1 MDDNTLAPFVDA
13 LASALIMMVLV
24 AVFFLLQSIT
34 SIAESAKLYTVSP
47 NTLEEKKFSPIF
59 FHKALK
65 VNLEKNEILY
75 MSNFDLTP
83 EELDKVKQ
91 EISEATTE
99 VKLTIQSN
107 DSDTKTTA
115 NLLRFLGQLDLP
127 SGKVPKIIFAESES
141 TISKIIWEF

>member
-47 NTLEEKKFSPIF
+47 NTLEEKRFSPIF
-59 FHKALK
+59 FHKALR
-65 VNLEKNEILY
+65 VDLEKNEILY
-75 MSNFDLTP
+75 MSNFNLTP
-83 EELDKVKQ
+83 ETLEKVKQ
-91 EISEATTE
+91 ELIEATTE
-99 VKLTIQSN
+99 VTLTFYSN
-107 DSDTKTTA
+107 DSDTKITA

-127 SGKVPKIIFAESES
+127 RDKVPKIAFAESES